1 MPRQYNQIC
10 AGHICPV
17 RPESFPDQT
26 FDPVTLVS
34 PGNVLFAD
42 NNAEPGGV
50 QSGPAAKNQKIF
62 IGNPEIGF
70 AKYMFIG
77 FGVQQAARF
86 GEALID

>member
-1 MPRQYNQIC
+1 
-10 AGHICPV
+10 
-17 RPESFPDQT
+17 
-26 FDPVTLVS
+26 
-34 PGNVLFAD
+34 VLFAD

-70 AKYMFIG
+70 TKYLFIG